1 MFGAYP
7 LAAVPIAALARADQR
22 ATPDLASLLLADRY
36 APRLHTIEVAPLDPV
51 THAPVPLFWADKSYT
66 TEPTDVPANQHF
78 QGRVH
83 QAFTFAQRLPR
94 DQLLGGGTTSASAS
108 AGEITVSLG
117 DGRLDALLD
126 HIWEGQPLTV
136 KAGLPGMPYAQFA
149 TLFTGII
156 QTKPTATRTEMTLR
170 LRDPQEILQKPIQ
183 TETYAGTGGL
193 EGTAENKGQ
202 TKPLAYG
209 DLTGVPAVQLD
220 PTNLVYQWSASAV
233 LQVIRVRDR
242 GVPLTEVSAFQSEPP
257 GLADAGTYIAN
268 LSNGTIR
275 LGGAPTG
282 QITVD
287 GRGKFVGAA
296 ATLLR
301 QMLQERLP
309 DLPLDVASFV
319 RAAPSGSP
327 LAYAYLPGQETWA
340 SLWPKLF
347 AGRGSVLVANRLGQ
361 MTVVTPD
368 PGATPTATI
377 PADRILD
384 EGISIEALPNPAWR
398 LRWEFQHNW
407 APIPENVSAGD
418 LDPVVKAALARAFRE
433 EELRDEAVRTLFPL
447 AEDPD
452 PIVAY
457 LTGLHFGDMERLLA
471 LVSGPRRLYRVP
483 LYGRPFTMTLGQ
495 PVLLPAS
502 RPLAHEKRGVL
513 LTIEEDAQTNVVTL
527 EVLV

>member
-22 ATPDLASLLLADRY
+22 ATPDLPSLLLADRY

-51 THAPVPLFWADKSYT
+51 THVPVPLFWADKSYT

-83 QAFTFAQRLPR
+83 QAFTFVQRLPR
-94 DQLLGGGTTSASAS
+94 EQLIGGTTSAN
-108 AGEITVSLG
+108 AGEITVFIG
-117 DGRLDALLD
+117 DGQLDALLD

-136 KAGLPGMPYAQFA
+136 KVGLPGMAYANFV
-149 TLFTGII
+149 TLFTGLI
-156 QTKPTATRTEMTLR
+156 QTKPQATRTEMTLR
-170 LRDPQEILQKPIQ
+170 LRDPQELLQQPIQ

-193 EGTAENKGQ
+193 EGAPEIKGQ

-233 LQVIRVRDR
+233 LGVTAVKDR
-242 GVPLTEVSAFQSEPP
+242 GVPLTFDPGPVAFGLWNDP
-257 GLADAGTYIAN
+257 GKYRRDLT
-268 LSNGTIR
+268 NGTIQ

-282 QITVD
+282 PITVD

-319 RAAPSGSP
+319 RAAPPSGSP

-361 MTVVTPD
+361 MTVVTPE

-377 PADRILD
+377 PADRILE

-407 APIPENVSAGD
+407 APIPENVSAGG

-457 LTGLHFGDMERLLA
+457 LTGLHAGDLERLLA